1 MAREGTQGLD
11 EAKVEEKDVCD
22 LLQDQVCL
30 TEGKTQRNNSI
41 VFSLS
46 SIIEHY

>member
-1 MAREGTQGLD
+1 MAM
-11 EAKVEEKDVCD
+11 EKFWIFVSENCTIAFCD
-22 LLQDQVCL
+22 LLPDQVCL
-30 TEGKTQRNNSI
+30 TAGKTQRNNSI

>member
-1 MAREGTQGLD
+1 MGVVKRMSEFFLD
-11 EAKVEEKDVCD
+11 PPCD

-30 TEGKTQRNNSI
+30 TAGKTQRNNSI